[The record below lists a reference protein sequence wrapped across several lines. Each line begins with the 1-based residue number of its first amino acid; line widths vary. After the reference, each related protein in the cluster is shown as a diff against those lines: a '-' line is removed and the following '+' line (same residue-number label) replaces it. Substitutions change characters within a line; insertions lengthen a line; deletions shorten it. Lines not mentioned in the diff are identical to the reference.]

1 LEDNSSIVRPS
12 PDTAPAEAADQP
24 SGEAVPAP
32 SSWVSEI
39 TPKKPLLHLP
49 LAEIWRYR
57 DLIFLTV
64 WRDFISVHKQT
75 IFGPLWYFAQPLVST
90 VVYQIVFGKIAQ
102 LPTNN
107 IPPFLF
113 YMSGIVIWYYFS
125 GCLSRTSTTF
135 SANAGL
141 FTKVYF
147 PRLTIPIAQCISN
160 IWQFLIQLVIF
171 LGFYLYFL
179 LKGAPIHPSY
189 RIVII
194 PFLILQTALLGLGVG
209 CLISALSTRFRDL
222 QVAVAPAIQLW
233 MYASCIFYPRA
244 MVPENL
250 QWLMTLNPIVP
261 IIEGFRFALMGHG
274 QVEIYQWLASL
285 AVTSILLI
293 IGLVEF
299 GRAEKTFADTI

>member
-1 LEDNSSIVRPS
+1 MPAVDQ
-12 PDTAPAEAADQP
+12 APP
-24 SGEAVPAP
+24 RIAP
-32 SSWVSEI
+32 SAQAAWISEI
-39 TPKKPLLHLP
+39 TPEKPLLHLP
-49 LAEIWRYR
+49 LGEIWRYR
-57 DLIFLTV
+57 DLILLTV

-90 VVYQIVFGKIAQ
+90 VVYQVVFNGIAR

-125 GCLSRTSTTF
+125 ACLSRTSTTL
-135 SANAGL
+135 SSNAAL

-160 IWQFLIQLVIF
+160 IWQFLIQLLIF
-171 LGFYLYFL
+171 LAFYFYFL
-179 LKGAPIHPSY
+179 AKGAPIHPSY

-233 MYASCIFYPRA
+233 MYASCIFYPRS
-244 MVPENL
+244 MVPESL
-250 QWLMTLNPIVP
+250 QWVMTLNPIVP

-285 AVTSILLI
+285 TVTAILLI
-293 IGLVEF
+293 VGLVEF

>member
-1 LEDNSSIVRPS
+1 MPVSHDLDPMAAIEQVPQGTPPS
-12 PDTAPAEAADQP
+12 AQAD
-24 SGEAVPAP
+24 
-32 SSWVSEI
+32 WVSEI
-39 TPKKPLLHLP
+39 TPEKPLLHLP
-49 LAEIWRYR
+49 LGEIWHYR
-57 DLIFLTV
+57 DLILLTV

-90 VVYQIVFGKIAQ
+90 VVYQVVFNGIAR

-125 GCLSRTSTTF
+125 ACLSRTSTTF
-135 SANAGL
+135 SSNAAL

-147 PRLTIPIAQCISN
+147 PRLAIPIAQCISN
-160 IWQFLIQLVIF
+160 IWQFLIQLLIF
-171 LGFYLYFL
+171 LGFYFYFL
-179 LKGAPIHPSY
+179 AKGAPIHPSY

-194 PFLILQTALLGLGVG
+194 PFLVLQTALLGLGVG
-209 CLISALSTRFRDL
+209 CLVSALSTRFRDL

-233 MYASCIFYPRA
+233 MYGSCIFYPRSL
-244 MVPENL
+244 VPEHL
-250 QWLMTLNPIVP
+250 QWVMTLNPIVP
-261 IIEGFRFALMGHG
+261 IIEGFRFALMGQG

>member
-1 LEDNSSIVRPS
+1 M
-12 PDTAPAEAADQP
+12 
-24 SGEAVPAP
+24 
-32 SSWVSEI
+32 
-39 TPKKPLLHLP
+39 
-49 LAEIWRYR
+49 
-57 DLIFLTV
+57 TV
-64 WRDFISVHKQT
+64 WRDFISVYKQT

-90 VVYQIVFGKIAQ
+90 VVYQVIFGKIAQ

-135 SANAGL
+135 SSNAAL

-171 LGFYLYFL
+171 LAFYFYFL
-179 LKGAPIHPSY
+179 AKGAPIHPSY

-194 PFLILQTALLGLGVG
+194 PFLVLQTALLGLGVG

-233 MYASCIFYPRA
+233 MYASCVFYPRS
-244 MVPENL
+244 MVPESL
-250 QWLMTLNPIVP
+250 QWVMTLNPIVP
-261 IIEGFRFALMGHG
+261 IIEGFRFALMGQG

-285 AVTSILLI
+285 TVTFILLL
-293 IGLVEF
+293 IGLIEF

>member
-1 LEDNSSIVRPS
+1 MAAIEQ
-12 PDTAPAEAADQP
+12 APERVLPPVQAD
-24 SGEAVPAP
+24 
-32 SSWVSEI
+32 WISEI

-64 WRDFISVHKQT
+64 WRDFIAVHKQT

-135 SANAGL
+135 SSNAAL

-179 LKGAPIHPSY
+179 AKGAPIQPSY
-189 RIVII
+189 RIIII
-194 PFLILQTALLGLGVG
+194 PFLVLQTALLGLGVG

-233 MYASCIFYPRA
+233 MYASCIFYPRS

-250 QWLMTLNPIVP
+250 QWIMTLNPIVP